1 MGKPLPFIKKQIVVK
16 TKDNNN
22 IYTSK
27 QTNLTSCNMASINAL
42 IELEEQFKEKDDMIV
57 DVDDFLDYGLFEE
70 DINILIYGNT

>member
-16 TKDNNN
+16 TNDNNN

-42 IELEEQFKEKDDMIV
+42 IELEE
-57 DVDDFLDYGLFEE
+57 
-70 DINILIYGNT
+70 